1 MEWKRTQNTLALSN
15 ISTSLFFARGQQL
28 MSIRKN
34 RMNVEEFHLLNVE
47 EFHLLNVEEFHLL
60 RTPRPARF
68 LFGFFHL
75 QERVFWLARHPA
87 DGPKRMADEP
97 SGMPSALRE
106 V

>member
-1 MEWKRTQNTLALSN
+1 
-15 ISTSLFFARGQQL
+15 

-34 RMNVEEFHLLNVE
+34 RMNVEEFHLLNVEEFHLLNVE

-106 V
+106 VHR